1 MKVNFDELSGIFE
14 AEGNLVTPEKLDR
27 LVLVGDTHGDLQS
40 TRKVFDRY
48 QKPGTTITF
57 LGDYVD
63 RGPKSEENINYLL
76 EKKLDNPDSLYLLQ
90 GNHEGMKYRE
100 FGPVNFWNDLS
111 PGERERYQDL
121 LAKLPLAFSWD
132 NLIATHGA
140 LPDVNDLEDI
150 DGIDGGDRDWEKI
163 TWGDLN
169 EVEGYILGGGFG
181 RPQLGSDYFNQKMDQ
196 LEKEVLVRSHQP
208 NVPTHMFDGRCI
220 TIFTSSAYG
229 TSMNVAVV
237 EGSVSSSSD
246 VTLET
251 I

>member
-1 MKVNFDELSGIFE
+1 MKVDFDELDEIFE
-14 AEGNLVTPEKLDR
+14 AEGNLVTPDDPDR
-27 LVLVGDTHGDLQS
+27 LVFVGDTHGDLEAS
-40 TRKVFDRY
+40 RTVFNRY
-48 QKPGTTITF
+48 KDPGTTTTF

-76 EKKLDNPDSLYLLQ
+76 GKKLENPDSVFLLQ

-100 FGPVNFWNDLS
+100 FGPVNFWNTLS
-111 PGERERYQDL
+111 PGEKEQYQNL
-121 LAKLPLAFSWD
+121 LSKLPLAFSWGK
-132 NLIATHGA
+132 LIATHGA
-140 LPDVNDLEDI
+140 LPDVNRLDEI
-150 DGIDGGDRDWEKI
+150 ESIQGGDGNWEKI

-169 EVEGYILGGGFG
+169 EVEGYVLGGGFG
-181 RPQLGSDYFNQKMDQ
+181 RPQLGSNYFNQAMSRLD
-196 LEKEVLVRSHQP
+196 KEVLVRSHQP

-237 EGSVSSSSD
+237 EGSVSSGRD